1 MVPGTPWSI
10 PYIPDP
16 GNLAADVFISFIV
29 SALLAIMI
37 NAEAQAWV
45 ATLLG
50 DVRPGAKDRF
60 HFNVLFH
67 MSFTGSLNYLVAGF
81 GWPKPIDIDATK
93 FRRPRLYLLL
103 ARLAGPVANILL
115 ANIAASLV
123 FAIKFIEMDPL
134 VFMMVLGVNVATAVY
149 HLLPIPP
156 LTVGAVL
163 VAWLPQRFDFFKKV
177 FNWTGPFLI
186 VAIFLWERL
195 TGTGIISP
203 YVNPL
208 IFTVVKFIR
217 GG

>member
-16 GNLAADVFISFIV
+16 GNLAGDVFISFIV

-93 FRRPRLYLLL
+93 FRHPRLYLLL

-134 VFMMVLGVNVATAVY
+134 VFMMVLSVNVATAVY

-163 VAWLPQRFDFFKKV
+163 VAWLPRRFDFFKKV

-186 VAIFLWERL
+186 VAVFLWERL

-208 IFTVVKFIR
+208 ILMVVKFIR

>member
-16 GNLAADVFISFIV
+16 GNLAGDVFISFIV

-50 DVRPGAKDRF
+50 DTRPEAKDRF

-81 GWPKPIDIDATK
+81 GWPKTMDIDATR
-93 FRRPRLYLLL
+93 FRYPKIFLFLS
-103 ARLAGPVANILL
+103 RLAGPMANILL

-123 FAIKFIEMDPL
+123 FGIKYLEMDPL
-134 VFMMVLGVNVATAVY
+134 VFMMVLGVNVTTAVY

-156 LTVGAVL
+156 LTAGAVL
-163 VAWLPQRFDFFKKV
+163 VAWLPSRLDFLKKLL
-177 FNWTGPFLI
+177 NWIGPFLI
-186 VAIFLWERL
+186 VAIFLLERL
-195 TGTGIISP
+195 TGVGIISP
-203 YVNPL
+203 YFNPL
-208 IFTVVKFIR
+208 IETLVKFIR